1 MITKEGKIELID
13 QYLKKLGGE
22 KYTYSN
28 KITPDLNQEEIA
40 EINFSISE
48 INKKIQAVES
58 EKIKIEQR
66 K

>member
-13 QYLKKLGGE
+13 QYLKKLGTE
-22 KYTYSN
+22 KYIYSN

-58 EKIKIEQR
+58 EKIKIEQGE
-66 K
+66 